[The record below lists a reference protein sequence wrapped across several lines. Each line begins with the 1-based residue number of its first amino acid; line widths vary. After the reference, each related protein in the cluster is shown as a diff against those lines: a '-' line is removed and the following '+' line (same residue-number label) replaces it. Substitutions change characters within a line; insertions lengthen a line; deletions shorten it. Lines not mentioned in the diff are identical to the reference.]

1 MAMVWD
7 KVRVRRWNV
16 CFLLEP
22 WVMLELHQGG
32 PLLGHRLQTQLKEI
46 LAIFRERE
54 RGEMKMTDPPECE
67 LKVV

>member
-1 MAMVWD
+1 
-7 KVRVRRWNV
+7 
-16 CFLLEP
+16 
-22 WVMLELHQGG
+22 MLELHQGG

-67 LKVV
+67 LKVI